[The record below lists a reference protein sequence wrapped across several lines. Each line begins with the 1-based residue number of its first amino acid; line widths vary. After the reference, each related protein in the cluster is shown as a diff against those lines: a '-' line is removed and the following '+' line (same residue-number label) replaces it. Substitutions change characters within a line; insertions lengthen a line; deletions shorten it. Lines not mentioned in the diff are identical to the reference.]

1 MADREEKKRERV
13 WKIRLLPRRLA
24 GILGRFRPKKH
35 EQAEQQRLE
44 EIKLARTLLSD
55 SKINLLRVIKEHKPA
70 SIYELAK
77 TLKRDI
83 KSVRNDLKS
92 LSKIGFVKFEYSQ
105 FKGTLK
111 KAKPV
116 LNMNKLVISIE
127 V

>member
-24 GILGRFRPKKH
+24 GILGRFRPKKQ

-55 SKINLLRVIKEHKPA
+55 SKINLLRAIKEHKPA

>member
-24 GILGRFRPKKH
+24 GILGRFRPKKQ
-35 EQAEQQRLE
+35 EQAEKQRLE

-55 SKINLLRVIKEHKPA
+55 SKINLLRAITEHKPA